1 MTRLW
6 GWLID
11 EGPPTTSL
19 SCAISNAPWP
29 SEPAGPGEASK
40 ATRAR
45 PHRTSAVRDFCPMP
59 TCTDGHSQTE
69 TVWPVPA
76 SPGWARE
83 PQENERAKAKDKE
96 LEGVA
101 QLSMRL
107 AWHGLVFWAASA
119 RVDRGKKRR
128 GKREREPTGVCL
140 PPTWSSPR
148 GDPGLIR
155 SIFASHRT
163 SLRSPI
169 PKPCFFVPLFF

>member
-1 MTRLW
+1 MRHLERSLAERASRARGSLESNPRETSPYLGRTRL
-6 GWLID
+6 L
-11 EGPPTTSL
+11 P
-19 SCAISNAPWP
+19 NADLYGRNGRWRLV
-29 SEPAGPGEASK
+29 SRGGS
-40 ATRAR
+40 
-45 PHRTSAVRDFCPMP
+45 D
-59 TCTDGHSQTE
+59 HSQTE